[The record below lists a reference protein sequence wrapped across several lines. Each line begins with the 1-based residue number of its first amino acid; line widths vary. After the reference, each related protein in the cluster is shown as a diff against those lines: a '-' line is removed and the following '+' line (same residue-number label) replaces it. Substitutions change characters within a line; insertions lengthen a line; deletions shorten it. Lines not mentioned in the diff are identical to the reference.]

1 MTPAN
6 EVPESVGQKRG
17 AKLAICNLQ
26 NTPIDHLSD
35 LRIHSKTDELMLRV
49 MEKLNLPIPPFV
61 LHRRLLIKT
70 DTTGKERNQLTILG
84 VDVDGTPV
92 TFLKSVRPDYNRRV
106 ARSEPFV
113 IDFRG
118 TLEPGTIL
126 KLELEFM
133 GHYCEPNLELSHVIS
148 QHESDE
154 GTLYLLGYS
163 PYTREW
169 MTTKQDCTNAGEEP
183 RDNTEK
189 AEDSV
194 LLSTAP
200 DGLPDNIRRTRAAN
214 ILPPIIA

>member
-1 MTPAN
+1 
-6 EVPESVGQKRG
+6 
-17 AKLAICNLQ
+17 
-26 NTPIDHLSD
+26 
-35 LRIHSKTDELMLRV
+35 MLRV

-61 LHRRLLIKT
+61 LRRRLLIKT
-70 DTTGKERNQLTILG
+70 DITGKERNQLTVLG

-92 TFLKSVRPDYNRRV
+92 TFLKSVRLDYNRRV

-113 IDFRG
+113 LDFRG
-118 TLEPGTIL
+118 TFEPGTIL

-133 GHYCEPNLELSHVIS
+133 GHYCEPNLEFSHVIS
-148 QHESDE
+148 PASDE

-163 PYTREW
+163 PDTGEW
-169 MTTKQDCTNAGEEP
+169 KITKQDGTNAREEM
-183 RDNTEK
+183 RDNAEK

-214 ILPPIIA
+214 ILPPITA

>member
-6 EVPESVGQKRG
+6 EVPEFVGQKRG

-70 DTTGKERNQLTILG
+70 DTAGKERNQLTVLG
-84 VDVDGTPV
+84 VDVDRTPV
-92 TFLKSVRPDYNRRV
+92 TFLKSVRLDYNRRV

-118 TLEPGTIL
+118 TLDHGTIL

-133 GHYCEPNLELSHVIS
+133 GHYCEPNLELSHVIN
-148 QHESDE
+148 HEGS
-154 GTLYLLGYS
+154 LYLLGYS
-163 PYTREW
+163 PYTGVCKI
-169 MTTKQDCTNAGEEP
+169 TKQDNTTAGEEP
-183 RDNTEK
+183 RDNAEK

-214 ILPPIIA
+214 ILPPITA